1 MAKNWHAMTSNEVL
15 AELNSS
21 ESGITK
27 DDAKIRLDQVGPN
40 KLPTPLPPTLLQI
53 FGRQFLN
60 PLIYILLAAA
70 AVSLAI
76 GEAGDAFFIFVVLA
90 FNAGIGSYQEWK
102 AERSSAALMEL
113 FRTQARVR
121 RDGLETIISADILV
135 PGDIVLLESGVKV
148 PADLHFLSTNGLAVD
163 EALLTGESIASDKM
177 SEPIPAETAL
187 GDRKNM
193 GFAGS
198 TVTTGRGVGIVVET
212 GERTE
217 LGNIA
222 RAVTDTEIA
231 KPPLIV
237 RMERFTHQISYI
249 ILGACFLLGI
259 YEVMQGK
266 NVHDVFLILV
276 ALAVSAIPEGLPIAM
291 TVALSVATQ
300 RMARR
305 NVIVRKLT
313 AVEGLGSC
321 TCIASDKTGT
331 LTLNKQ
337 TIRQVFL
344 YPSIHLEVTG
354 EGYNNEGRVFEPQQ
368 DSFVAQAN
376 PELLELAKVGTLC
389 NEASLVF
396 NGSEW
401 ESAGDSVDLA
411 FLSLAYKLSLQPRMI
426 RESVELLTTIPF
438 ESERKYSAQ
447 FYREN
452 GKVKVGVKGAVE
464 SIVPMCGCD
473 WDHAR
478 SCSPLDASR
487 IELETLNYTKAGYRV
502 LALAVGDVTD
512 CCADNLEAKDIV
524 NLEFLGL
531 VAFIDPLRPE
541 AIVAVQ
547 QCRRAGIKVLMVT
560 GDHPSTAFSIGKDL
574 QIIESEEELVSGPEL
589 ADLKNNDLT
598 AYQKRILTATVF
610 ARVTPLQ
617 KLEIVG
623 ELMQAGNFVAVT
635 GDGAN
640 DAPAL
645 RRANIG
651 VAMGSGTDLAKENAS
666 IIVSDDNFASIVAG
680 VEEGRYAYDSL
691 RRVIWFL
698 ISNGFGL
705 IVFFTIALFGAG
717 PVPLIAVQLLWLNLV
732 ANGIQDVAL
741 AFEKGETGSMNVNP
755 RSPQEG
761 IFNRD
766 MVEKVVVGGGMQ
778 ALICLLAWHW
788 LLGLGMPE
796 ATARNQLLLL
806 LICMGNLQ
814 VMSCRSEKLSVFRI
828 PFSRNWALIAGVL
841 FTHLLHLFATHN
853 PILQK
858 ILSLEPVA
866 FGVWAQTVVMA
877 LPLVAAMEIQKRVAH
892 RRSKR

>member
-1 MAKNWHAMTSNEVL
+1 MAKNWHAMSSNEVL
-15 AELNSS
+15 AELKSS
-21 ESGITK
+21 EAGITQ
-27 DDAKIRLDQVGPN
+27 DDANARLEQIGPN
-40 KLPTPLPPTLLQI
+40 KLPTAKPPTLLQI
-53 FGRQFLN
+53 FLGQFLN

-76 GEAGDAFFIFVVLA
+76 GEVGDAFFIFVVLA

-113 FRTQARVR
+113 FQTQARVR
-121 RDGLETIISADILV
+121 RDGLETIVAADGLV
-135 PGDIVLLESGVKV
+135 PGDVVLLESGVKV
-148 PADLHFLSTNGLAVD
+148 PADVRFISTNGLAID
-163 EALLTGESIASDKM
+163 EALLTGESMASEKM

-187 GDRKNM
+187 GDRNNM

-198 TVTTGRGVGIVVET
+198 TVMIGRGIGIVVET
-212 GERTE
+212 GVRTE

-249 ILGACFLLGI
+249 ILGACLLLGI

-344 YPSIHLEVTG
+344 YPSIRLEVTG
-354 EGYNNEGRVFEPQQ
+354 EGYNSEGSVFAPQQ
-368 DSFVAQAN
+368 DSFVAQAD

-401 ESAGDSVDLA
+401 EAAGDSVDLA
-411 FLSLAYKLSLQPRMI
+411 FLSLAYKLSLQPRLI

-452 GKVKVGVKGAVE
+452 GKVKVAVKGAVE

-473 WDHAR
+473 WDHVR
-478 SCSPLDASR
+478 SCGSLDAGR

-502 LALAVGDVTD
+502 LALAVGEVAGG
-512 CCADNLEAKDIV
+512 CADDFEVCDIV

-541 AIVAVQ
+541 ALVAVQ

-574 QIIESEEELVSGPEL
+574 QIVESETELVSGPEL
-589 ADLKNNDLT
+589 ADLKDNDPP
-598 AYQKRILTATVF
+598 AYQKRILSASVF
-610 ARVTPLQ
+610 ARVTPMQ

-651 VAMGSGTDLAKENAS
+651 VAMGSGTDLAKENAA

-717 PVPLIAVQLLWLNLV
+717 PMPLVAVQLLWLNLV

-755 RSPQEG
+755 RPPQEG

-766 MVEKVVVGGGMQ
+766 MVEKVMVGGGMQ

-788 LLGLGMPE
+788 LLGNGIPE

-828 PFSRNWALIAGVL
+828 PFSRNWPLIAGVL

-853 PILQK
+853 SFLQK
-858 ILSLEPVA
+858 VLSLEPVS
-866 FGVWAQTVVMA
+866 FGVWVQTVGIA
-877 LPLVAAMEIQKRVAH
+877 LPLVAAMEIQKRLALG
-892 RRSKR
+892 RRKS

>member
-1 MAKNWHAMTSNEVL
+1 MAKNWHAMSSNEVL

-27 DDAKIRLDQVGPN
+27 DEAKIRLEQIGPN
-40 KLPTPLPPTLLQI
+40 KLPTPKPPTLLQI
-53 FGRQFLN
+53 FLGQFLN

-90 FNAGIGSYQEWK
+90 FNACMGSYQEWK

-113 FRTQARVR
+113 FQTQARVR
-121 RDGLETIISADILV
+121 RDGTEVVVSADILI

-148 PADLHFLSTNGLAVD
+148 PADLRFISTNSLAID
-163 EALLTGESIASDKM
+163 EALLTGESVASDKM
-177 SEPIPAETAL
+177 SNQIPAETTL

-198 TVTTGRGVGIVVET
+198 TVTSGRGVGIVVET

-222 RAVTDTEIA
+222 RAVTETEIA

-237 RMERFTHQISYI
+237 RMERFTHQISYV
-249 ILGACFLLGI
+249 ILGACFLLGL
-259 YEVMQGK
+259 YEIMQGK
-266 NVHDVFLILV
+266 NVHDVFLLVV

-321 TCIASDKTGT
+321 THIASDKTGT

-344 YPSIHLEVTG
+344 YPSLHLEVTG
-354 EGYNNEGRVFEPQQ
+354 EGYSNEGSVFHPQQ
-368 DSFVAQAN
+368 ASFVAQADS
-376 PELLELAKVGTLC
+376 EVLELAKVGTLC

-401 ESAGDSVDLA
+401 EAAGDPVDLA
-411 FLSLAYKLSLQPRMI
+411 FLSLAYKLSLQPHI
-426 RESVELLTTIPF
+426 VRESVELLTTIPF

-473 WDHAR
+473 WDHVR
-478 SCSPLDASR
+478 SFGPLDASR
-487 IELETLNYTKAGYRV
+487 IEFESLNYTKAGYRV
-502 LALAVGDVTD
+502 LALAVGEVPG
-512 CCADNLEAKDIV
+512 CCADTFEAKDIV

-531 VAFIDPLRPE
+531 VALIDPLRPE
-541 AIVAVQ
+541 ALLAIQ

-574 QIIESEEELVSGPEL
+574 QIIESEQDLVSGTEL
-589 ADLKNNDLT
+589 ADLKNDNQL
-598 AYQKRILTATVF
+598 AYQKRILTAAVF

-617 KLEIVG
+617 KLDIVG

-705 IVFFTIALFGAG
+705 IVFFTVALFGAG
-717 PVPLIAVQLLWLNLV
+717 PLPLIAVQLLWLNLV

-741 AFEKGETGSMNVNP
+741 AFEKGEPGSMNVNP

-766 MVEKVVVGGGMQ
+766 MVEKVLLGGGMQ
-778 ALICLLAWHW
+778 ALICLLVWYW
-788 LLGLGMPE
+788 LLGQGIPE

-814 VMSCRSEKLSVFRI
+814 VLSCRSEKLSVFRI

-853 PILQK
+853 PVLQK
-858 ILSLEPVA
+858 ILSLEPVG
-866 FGVWAQTVVMA
+866 FDVWLQTVFLA
-877 LPLVAAMEIQKRVAH
+877 LPLVAAMEIQKWVAQS
-892 RRSKR
+892 RSKR